1 MSRQTKIINMSL
13 PKDLYSDLEKISTN
27 RGVSRSQ
34 ILKEALDRYIDDQ
47 KRWIQI
53 RKWGEETAA
62 KLGIKDEDD
71 IEKIRDE
78 YWNDK
83 QKKLKE

>member
-47 KRWIQI
+47 KRWTQI
-53 RKWGEETAA
+53 RKWGEETAT

-71 IEKIRDE
+71 IERIRDE
-78 YWNDK
+78 YWDDK
-83 QKKLKE
+83 QKNLKE